1 MQVRTMMQ
9 QNVISATPDMS
20 LAQVQRLMQDKR
32 IRHLPVVSG
41 TRVVGMVT
49 DRDIRDA
56 APSPATTLSRGEIAY
71 RLDTTLVK
79 NCMTQDVVSIQP
91 DTDMVQAARIL
102 LDKKFGCLPVV
113 DQGALVGV
121 VTEVDCLRAF
131 LALSTTSSR

>member
-20 LAQVQRLMQDKR
+20 LAQVQRLMQDKS
-32 IRHLPVVSG
+32 IRHLPVVTD
-41 TRVVGMVT
+41 TRLVGMVT

-56 APSPATTLSRGEIAY
+56 VPSPATTLSRGEIAY
-71 RLDTTLVK
+71 RLDTTPVK
-79 NCMTQDVVSIQP
+79 SCMTQDVVSIHP
-91 DTDMVQAARIL
+91 DTDMVQAARVL

-131 LALSTTSSR
+131 LASSNM

>member
-9 QNVISATPDMS
+9 QNVITATPDMS

-41 TRVVGMVT
+41 TRVVGIVT

-71 RLDTTLVK
+71 RLDTTPVK

-121 VTEVDCLRAF
+121 VTEIDCLRAF
-131 LALSTTSSR
+131 LALSTT